1 MGGQSVSISSLPST
15 QSVILEFGWSSMSS
29 TDMEYLH
36 HSWWVVTI
44 TIGGWSKDTA
54 RALRLRPSSS
64 LLLLNLLF
72 LKLLEREPFSLL
84 RREDERCG
92 WWRELFCMRRLGRL
106 AWWTDSALV
115 LLIKPMLPTVNQII
129 INKPNNIFHF
139 QCDHAMNRK
148 LCKRCL
154 RYTATRIKFAH

>member
-1 MGGQSVSISSLPST
+1 MGGLVSINSLPST
-15 QSVILEFGWSSMSS
+15 QSVILKFGWSSMSS

-44 TIGGWSKDTA
+44 TIGGWSNDTA

-84 RREDERCG
+84 RREDDRCG
-92 WWRELFCMRRLGRL
+92 WCRAVCIRRLGRL

-115 LLIKPMLPTVNQII
+115 LIKPMLPTVNQIF
-129 INKPNNIFHF
+129 IN
-139 QCDHAMNRK
+139 DTNRT
-148 LCKRCL
+148 L
-154 RYTATRIKFAH
+154 YTLLY